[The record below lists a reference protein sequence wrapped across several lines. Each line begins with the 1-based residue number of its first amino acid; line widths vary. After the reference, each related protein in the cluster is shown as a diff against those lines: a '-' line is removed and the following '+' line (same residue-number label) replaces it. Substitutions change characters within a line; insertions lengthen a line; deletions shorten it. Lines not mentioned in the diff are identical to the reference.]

1 MVVTCFCELRSGT
14 QEANGDPDH
23 RREAGRPGCTF
34 GGIRLGGSGRS
45 SRFLLKVQ
53 LGLSAVF
60 LQEEVRG
67 SNELKKCRSSGRHS
81 HGLQAACL
89 SQCLLQPLKRRAYP
103 PPR

>member
-1 MVVTCFCELRSGT
+1 MIRTTAE
-14 QEANGDPDH
+14 
-23 RREAGRPGCTF
+23 RRDAP
-34 GGIRLGGSGRS
+34 GGIGLGGSGRS

-67 SNELKKCRSSGRHS
+67 SNELKKCRSEGRHS

-89 SQCLLQPLKRRAYP
+89 SQCLPQPLERRAYP